1 MTLLRWICLSAVEV
15 KTVAPNTMPRS
26 IHLCSFP
33 DLFLPGCASHRT
45 PDGYH
50 GWDEPNYTHNL
61 WPKPMTYQPG
71 VLEAFTQ

>member
-1 MTLLRWICLSAVEV
+1 L
-15 KTVAPNTMPRS
+15 
-26 IHLCSFP
+26 
-33 DLFLPGCASHRT
+33 RT

-50 GWDEPNYTHNL
+50 GWDQPNYTHNL